1 MLFHV
6 YTSLAKNSNLPIKM
20 NNHKVFACT
29 LRNVICVENDD
40 EKNKQKEKEKLKN
53 TTIPIPSPHRII
65 VYLIF

>member
-1 MLFHV
+1 
-6 YTSLAKNSNLPIKM
+6 M

-29 LRNVICVENDD
+29 LTNVICDENDD